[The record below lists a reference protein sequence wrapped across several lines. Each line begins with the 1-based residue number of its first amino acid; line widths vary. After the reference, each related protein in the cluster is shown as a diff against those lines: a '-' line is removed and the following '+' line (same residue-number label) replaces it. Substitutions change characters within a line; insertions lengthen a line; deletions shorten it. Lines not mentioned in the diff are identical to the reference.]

1 MIERNMKMK
10 KNIDVN
16 GIAYELR
23 GDKYYPTLSLPA
35 QNNYKIGKYG
45 LLHLDYIKAHCKGRY
60 TTILTQGNLNSYLR
74 EIDAQAIEMMERLI
88 SSLAD
93 ERGIDEK
100 LKEQNA
106 LLWVAEM
113 NNVKACA
120 EEIVLKEV
128 IYK

>member
-1 MIERNMKMK
+1 MK
-10 KNIDVN
+10 KNFEVN

-88 SSLAD
+88 SLLAV

-106 LLWVAEM
+106 LLWVTEM
-113 NNVKACA
+113 NNIKASA

>member
-1 MIERNMKMK
+1 
-10 KNIDVN
+10 
-16 GIAYELR
+16 
-23 GDKYYPTLSLPA
+23 
-35 QNNYKIGKYG
+35 
-45 LLHLDYIKAHCKGRY
+45 
-60 TTILTQGNLNSYLR
+60 LR

-88 SSLAD
+88 SLLAN

-100 LKEQNA
+100 LKERNA

-113 NNVKACA
+113 NNIKASA

>member
-1 MIERNMKMK
+1 MK
-10 KNIDVN
+10 KNIEVN

-45 LLHLDYIKAHCKGRY
+45 LFHLDYIKAHCKGRY
-60 TTILTQGNLNSYLR
+60 TTILTQGKLNAYLR
-74 EIDAQAIEMMERLI
+74 EIDAQGIEMTERLI

>member
-1 MIERNMKMK
+1 MK
-10 KNIDVN
+10 KNIEVN
-16 GIAYELR
+16 GITYELK
-23 GDKYYPTLSLPA
+23 GDKYFPTLTLPA
-35 QNNYKIGKYG
+35 QSQYKIGKYG

-60 TTILTQGNLNSYLR
+60 TTILTQGKLNSYLR
-74 EIDAQAIEMMERLI
+74 EIDSQAIEMMDRLI

-93 ERGIDEK
+93 QRGIDEK

-106 LLWVAEM
+106 LLWVTEM
-113 NNVKACA
+113 NNIKASA

>member
-1 MIERNMKMK
+1 MK
-10 KNIDVN
+10 KNIEVN

-23 GDKYYPTLSLPA
+23 GDRYYPTLSLPT

-60 TTILTQGNLNSYLR
+60 ITILTQGKLNSYLR
-74 EIDAQAIEMMERLI
+74 EIDVQAIELMESLI

-93 ERGIDEK
+93 QRGIDEK

-106 LLWVAEM
+106 LLWVTEM
-113 NNVKACA
+113 NNIKASA

>member
-1 MIERNMKMK
+1 MK
-10 KNIDVN
+10 KNFEVN

-88 SSLAD
+88 SLLAD
-93 ERGIDEK
+93 ERGIDKK

-113 NNVKACA
+113 NNIKASA

>member
-1 MIERNMKMK
+1 MK
-10 KNIDVN
+10 ITYREEN
-16 GIAYELR
+16 GCFYPNLELP
-23 GDKYYPTLSLPA
+23 KQT
-35 QNNYKIGKYG
+35 NYTIGKYG

-60 TTILTQGNLNSYLR
+60 TTILTPGKLNSYLR
-74 EIDAQAIEMMERLI
+74 EIDLQAIEMMERLI

>member
-1 MIERNMKMK
+1 MK
-10 KNIDVN
+10 KNFEVN

-23 GDKYYPTLSLPA
+23 GDRYYPTLSLPT

-88 SSLAD
+88 SILAD

-113 NNVKACA
+113 NNIKASA

>member
-1 MIERNMKMK
+1 MK
-10 KNIDVN
+10 KNFEVN

-74 EIDAQAIEMMERLI
+74 EIDAQAIEMMELLI
-88 SSLAD
+88 SLLAD

-113 NNVKACA
+113 NNIKASA

>member
-1 MIERNMKMK
+1 MK
-10 KNIDVN
+10 KNFEVN

-74 EIDAQAIEMMERLI
+74 EIDAQAIEMTERLI
-88 SSLAD
+88 SLLAY

-106 LLWVAEM
+106 LLRAAEM
-113 NNVKACA
+113 NNIKASA

-128 IYK
+128 VYK

>member
-1 MIERNMKMK
+1 MK
-10 KNIDVN
+10 KNIEVN

-45 LLHLDYIKAHCKGRY
+45 MLHLDYIKAHCKGRY

>member
-1 MIERNMKMK
+1 MK
-10 KNIDVN
+10 KNFEVN

-88 SSLAD
+88 SLLAN

-113 NNVKACA
+113 NNIKAST

>member
-1 MIERNMKMK
+1 MK
-10 KNIDVN
+10 KNFEVN

-93 ERGIDEK
+93 QRGIDEK
-100 LKEQNA
+100 LKEQNS
-106 LLWVAEM
+106 LLWASEM
-113 NNVKACA
+113 NNIKASA

>member
-1 MIERNMKMK
+1 MK
-10 KNIDVN
+10 KNIEVN

-35 QNNYKIGKYG
+35 QNNYRIGKYG

-74 EIDAQAIEMMERLI
+74 EIDSQAIEMMERLI

-93 ERGIDEK
+93 QRGIDEK
-100 LKEQNA
+100 LKEQNV
-106 LLWVAEM
+106 LLWVSEM
-113 NNVKACA
+113 NNIKASA

>member
-1 MIERNMKMK
+1 MKMK
-10 KNIDVN
+10 KNFEVN

-23 GDKYYPTLSLPA
+23 GDKYYPTLSLPV

-74 EIDAQAIEMMERLI
+74 EIDAQAIEMMERQI
-88 SSLAD
+88 SLLAD

-113 NNVKACA
+113 NNIKASA

>member
-1 MIERNMKMK
+1 MK

-45 LLHLDYIKAHCKGRY
+45 LLHLDYIRGHCKGRY
-60 TTILTQGNLNSYLR
+60 TTILTQGKLNSYLR
-74 EIDAQAIEMMERLI
+74 EIDLRAIEMMERLI